1 MKCGPFST
9 NLLMA
14 AWSLLSHQP
23 GVNLEPGELSTRHLL
38 TTLIIATEMDRFLL
52 SKRLCFAFEH
62 GDLGGGGG
70 RETSKKLGALGP
82 QEKEEFIYS
91 AFSPKEW
98 EALLK
103 H

>member
-70 RETSKKLGALGP
+70 EGDFKETGRIGTSRKGG
-82 QEKEEFIYS
+82 IYLQCF
-91 AFSPKEW
+91 FSQGVGSTS
-98 EALLK
+98 
-103 H
+103 